1 MRESRPMVT
10 ARRIV
15 GVLAGAVVAVL
26 VTAGAAIAQTSIDPT
41 ITPVR
46 NTGGWIFWLGWLSG
60 ILALLLLIFVVAA
73 YMRYAPRFAKDEE
86 SARVVHADRV
96 LPGKEPRRRIV
107 DLTQAAPIV
116 VQPPPVP
123 AAVAAP
129 AMAAPAPAVAPVAAP
144 AVAVAPAAAPAAAP
158 DASAAP
164 ATEEPAAA
172 ATEPAAAAT
181 EPAAAATEPAAAPAA
196 PSPPAAD
203 EHRPEVSLDQET
215 FDKTLEELLA
225 QGTDRRIAEGKA
237 RRAAMIAARKKAAG
251 EG

>member
-1 MRESRPMVT
+1 MVT

-26 VTAGAAIAQTSIDPT
+26 VTGGAAIAQTSIDPT

-116 VQPPPVP
+116 VQPPPIP

-129 AMAAPAPAVAPVAAP
+129 AMAAPVAAPAPAAAPVAAP
-144 AVAVAPAAAPAAAP
+144 AAAAAPASAPAAAPA
-158 DASAAP
+158 P
-164 ATEEPAAA
+164 ATEEPAAAAAEPAAA

-181 EPAAAATEPAAAPAA
+181 EPAATPAAPAPVA
-196 PSPPAAD
+196 E

>member
-1 MRESRPMVT
+1 MVT

-26 VTAGAAIAQTSIDPT
+26 VTGGAAIAQTSIDPT

-46 NTGGWIFWLGWLSG
+46 NTGGSDLSGSAGLSG

-129 AMAAPAPAVAPVAAP
+129 AMAAPAAAP
-144 AVAVAPAAAPAAAP
+144 ARRRGSGAAARAARAAPASAP
-158 DASAAP
+158 DASPAP
-164 ATEEPAAA
+164 ATERTRRRRSRTFRRADRCRTP
-172 ATEPAAAAT
+172 P
-181 EPAAAATEPAAAPAA
+181 PPPAAPA
-196 PSPPAAD
+196 P
-203 EHRPEVSLDQET
+203 
-215 FDKTLEELLA
+215 
-225 QGTDRRIAEGKA
+225 
-237 RRAAMIAARKKAAG
+237 RAG
-251 EG
+251 G

>member
-1 MRESRPMVT
+1 MVT

-15 GVLAGAVVAVL
+15 GVLTGAVVVVF
-26 VTAGAAIAQTSIDPT
+26 VTGGAAIAQTSIDPT

-123 AAVAAP
+123 AAMAAP
-129 AMAAPAPAVAPVAAP
+129 AMAAPAAAP
-144 AVAVAPAAAPAAAP
+144 APAPAPAAAPAASPAPSSAPAP
-158 DASAAP
+158 DAAPAP

-172 ATEPAAAAT
+172 AAEPAAAA
-181 EPAAAATEPAAAPAA
+181 AAEPAAAPAVPA
-196 PSPPAAD
+196 PAPAAD

>member
-1 MRESRPMVT
+1 MVT

-15 GVLAGAVVAVL
+15 GVLAGAVLTVL
-26 VTAGAAIAQTSIDPT
+26 VTGGAAIAQTSIDPT

-129 AMAAPAPAVAPVAAP
+129 AMAAPSA
-144 AVAVAPAAAPAAAP
+144 APAAAPAAVPAAAAAP
-158 DASAAP
+158 DAPPAP

-172 ATEPAAAAT
+172 AAEPSAAPSAAEPAA
-181 EPAAAATEPAAAPAA
+181 PPAAAPAPA
-196 PSPPAAD
+196 PAAD

>member
-1 MRESRPMVT
+1 MVT

-15 GVLAGAVVAVL
+15 GVLAGAIVAVL
-26 VTAGAAIAQTSIDPT
+26 VTGGAAIAQTSIDPT

-96 LPGKEPRRRIV
+96 LPGKEPARRIV

-129 AMAAPAPAVAPVAAP
+129 AMAAPAAAP
-144 AVAVAPAAAPAAAP
+144 APAASPAAAPAAAASPASAPAAAP
-158 DASAAP
+158 DASPAP
-164 ATEEPAAA
+164 ATEEPAEAA
-172 ATEPAAAAT
+172 AEPSAAPTAA
-181 EPAAAATEPAAAPAA
+181 EPTAAPAA
-196 PSPPAAD
+196 PAPAPAAD

>member
-1 MRESRPMVT
+1 MVT

-129 AMAAPAPAVAPVAAP
+129 AVAAP
-144 AVAVAPAAAPAAAP
+144 AAGGGG
-158 DASAAP
+158 
-164 ATEEPAAA
+164 AAA
-172 ATEPAAAAT
+172 AAEQTEFAVHLSNSGASKVNVIKVVRAVTGLGLKEAKDLVD
-181 EPAAAATEPAAAPAA
+181 AAPKAVKEGV
-196 PSPPAAD
+196 SKAD
-203 EHRPEVSLDQET
+203 ADAILKQLIEAGAT
-215 FDKTLEELLA
+215 
-225 QGTDRRIAEGKA
+225 AEIK
-237 RRAAMIAARKKAAG
+237 
-251 EG
+251 

>member
-1 MRESRPMVT
+1 LRESRPMVT

-15 GVLAGAVVAVL
+15 GVLAGAVIAVL
-26 VTAGAAIAQTSIDPT
+26 VTDGAAIAQTSIDPT

-123 AAVAAP
+123 VG
-129 AMAAPAPAVAPVAAP
+129 
-144 AVAVAPAAAPAAAP
+144 
-158 DASAAP
+158 SA
-164 ATEEPAAA
+164 
-172 ATEPAAAAT
+172 
-181 EPAAAATEPAAAPAA
+181 
-196 PSPPAAD
+196 
-203 EHRPEVSLDQET
+203 
-215 FDKTLEELLA
+215 
-225 QGTDRRIAEGKA
+225 I
-237 RRAAMIAARKKAAG
+237 
-251 EG
+251 